1 MSQES
6 DQVQQRRRKLAF
18 LRERGT
24 AFPNDF
30 RRDALAGELQAN
42 YAEDRDGVKTAGIR
56 VKVCGRLMSRRIMG
70 KASFAHIQDMSGR
83 IQLFLQRDS
92 LAENVYNEEFKKYD
106 IGDIVGVQGELFH
119 TRTGELSVR
128 VEQIR
133 LLTKSLHPL
142 PEKFHGLTDVELR
155 YRQRYVDL
163 IMNEQTRS
171 LFADRSRIIQYIRD
185 FMTDGRF
192 LEVETPMMHPIPG
205 GAAAR
210 PFKTHHNA
218 LNRELFLRV
227 APELYLKRLVVGGF
241 ERVFEIN
248 RNFRNEGISTRH
260 NPEFTMLE
268 FYWAYADYE
277 DLMDLT
283 ERLMRGLCEAIAGR
297 QWLEYQGQR
306 LDFSQPFVRLTLL
319 ESISHFN
326 PEIDPSRLTG
336 LEDIAML
343 ARELGI
349 EVKPGYGIGKLQM
362 EIFEKT
368 VENRIVDPTFIT
380 GYPVEVSPLSR
391 RNDGQ
396 PEICDRF
403 EFFMAGYEIANGF
416 SELNDYEDQD
426 ARFRAQVAEKEAGDP
441 EAMQYDSDYIL
452 ALEYGMPPTA
462 GEGIGIDRLVMVLTD
477 SASIRDVMLFPHLRD
492 EAGMRKAAKDHA
504 G

>member
-192 LEVETPMMHPIPG
+192 LEVETPMMHRVEPG
-205 GAAAR
+205 I
-210 PFKTHHNA
+210 
-218 LNRELFLRV
+218 V
-227 APELYLKRLVVGGF
+227 
-241 ERVFEIN
+241 
-248 RNFRNEGISTRH
+248 SS
-260 NPEFTMLE
+260 
-268 FYWAYADYE
+268 
-277 DLMDLT
+277 
-283 ERLMRGLCEAIAGR
+283 GR
-297 QWLEYQGQR
+297 
-306 LDFSQPFVRLTLL
+306 
-319 ESISHFN
+319 
-326 PEIDPSRLTG
+326 
-336 LEDIAML
+336 A
-343 ARELGI
+343 
-349 EVKPGYGIGKLQM
+349 
-362 EIFEKT
+362 
-368 VENRIVDPTFIT
+368 
-380 GYPVEVSPLSR
+380 
-391 RNDGQ
+391 
-396 PEICDRF
+396 
-403 EFFMAGYEIANGF
+403 
-416 SELNDYEDQD
+416 
-426 ARFRAQVAEKEAGDP
+426 
-441 EAMQYDSDYIL
+441 
-452 ALEYGMPPTA
+452 
-462 GEGIGIDRLVMVLTD
+462 
-477 SASIRDVMLFPHLRD
+477 
-492 EAGMRKAAKDHA
+492 
-504 G
+504 